1 MSGLTPKSELDP
13 RVVVSVTVEVGVDR
27 PDGREVWT
35 VTDAAR
41 AGWEQIRQLEAPI
54 VDVLIEETG
63 DADIVR
69 VDLEEVG
76 V

>member
-35 VTDAAR
+35 VY
-41 AGWEQIRQLEAPI
+41 
-54 VDVLIEETG
+54 V
-63 DADIVR
+63 
-69 VDLEEVG
+69 
-76 V
+76 

>member
-1 MSGLTPKSELDP
+1 MSGLTPKTALDP
-13 RVVVSVTVEVGVDR
+13 RVVISVTVEVGVDR

-63 DADIVR
+63 DADTVR